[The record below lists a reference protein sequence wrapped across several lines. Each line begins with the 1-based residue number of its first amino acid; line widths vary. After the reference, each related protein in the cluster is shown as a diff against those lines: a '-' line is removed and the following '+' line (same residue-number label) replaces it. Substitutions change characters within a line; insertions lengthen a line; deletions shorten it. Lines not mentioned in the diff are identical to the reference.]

1 MPDFAGTHRLHHPKI
16 GLPGSASTYKGKRG
30 PWGPLTLLHQHPGGD
45 LSGDHNSNQPAP
57 VSSTDSAL
65 PTLSV
70 LLEERAAQHAE
81 IVFAIFPGVSVSFG
95 ELVRRAREFAKGL
108 IAEGVEPGTPVAI
121 FMPNCV
127 DFLVA
132 HYAVQLAYGVSVM
145 LNARYKQ
152 FDLRHVVAHCDAE
165 LLLTTDIIDDHVNFT
180 DVLAST
186 YPELQ
191 DARTGTSLQLADAPL
206 LRRIVL
212 FGKKR
217 LPTAVSA
224 DALIDGGKT
233 VSDETLAR
241 HAEGRN
247 AEETAVIIYTSGT
260 TSAPKGCELSHAGL
274 QRSWSIFA
282 RAVGLKAG
290 EKVWDPMPF
299 FHSGG
304 VGLMTGIMAAGATI
318 VSSAHFDAEV
328 IVDLVLEH
336 RVEHLYPG
344 FHLMGLPVVTSARY
358 NPAAFNFVRTM
369 VVVGPLGTLR
379 KIQSL
384 LPAHVPVLN
393 LFGMSEGSGLVTLTP
408 PDASEDER
416 LLTNGR
422 QLPGIE
428 VRVVDPAT
436 ARTSEPGVVGE
447 IQFRGGGAFRGYY
460 KDPAATRNTIL
471 PDGWVRTGDMGRMDH
486 AGWLCYEGRY
496 KEMIRVGG
504 ENFAAAEVESFLS
517 AHPAVKY
524 VQVVGRPD
532 ERLGEVPVAFVE
544 RNEGY
549 LASSQDI
556 IDFCRDKIA
565 KFKIPRQVIFVT
577 QWPMSATKIQKFK
590 LLEMIPAES

>member
-1 MPDFAGTHRLHHPKI
+1 M
-16 GLPGSASTYKGKRG
+16 
-30 PWGPLTLLHQHPGGD
+30 
-45 LSGDHNSNQPAP
+45 SGDHNSFLPNP
-57 VSSTDSAL
+57 VLSTESTAL
-65 PTLSV
+65 PTLGV
-70 LLEERAAQHAE
+70 LLEQQAAQRAGH
-81 IVFAIFPGVSVSFG
+81 VFAIFPGLSVTYG
-95 ELVRRAREFAKGL
+95 ELYERARELAKGL
-108 IAEGVEPGTPVAI
+108 IAEGVKPGTPVAI
-121 FMPNCV
+121 LMPNCV
-127 DFLVA
+127 DFLLA
-132 HYAVQLAYGVSVM
+132 HYAVQLAYGVSVL

-152 FDLRHVVAHCDAE
+152 FELQHVIAHCDAE
-165 LLLTTDIIDDHVNFT
+165 LLITTDIIDEHVNFT

-186 YPELQ
+186 YSELQ
-191 DARTGTSLQLADAPL
+191 DARTGVSLQLANAPL
-206 LRRIVL
+206 LKKIVL
-212 FGKKR
+212 FGKKH

-224 DALIDGGKT
+224 DALINSGKA
-233 VSDETLAR
+233 VSDDMLAR
-241 HAEGRN
+241 RSDGRE
-247 AEETAVIIYTSGT
+247 AAETAVIIYTSGT

-304 VGLMTGIMAAGATI
+304 VGLMTGIMAQGATI

-328 IVDLVLEH
+328 IVDLILQH

-358 NPAAFNFVRTM
+358 NPRTFDFIRTM

-379 KIQSL
+379 RIQSL
-384 LPAHVPVLN
+384 LPPHAPVLN

-408 PDASEDER
+408 PEASEDER

-428 VRVVDPAT
+428 VRVVDPET
-436 ARTSEPGVVGE
+436 GQLSEPGVAGE

-471 PDGWVRTGDMGRMDH
+471 DDGWVRTGDMGRLDG
-486 AGWLCYEGRY
+486 AGWLRYEGRY
-496 KEMIRVGG
+496 KEMLRVGG

-532 ERLGEVPVAFVE
+532 ERLGEVPIAFVE
-544 RNEGY
+544 RNDGS
-549 LASSQDI
+549 LATPQDI
-556 IDFCRDKIA
+556 IDFCRDRIA

-590 LLEMIPAES
+590 LLEMIRDGS

>member
-1 MPDFAGTHRLHHPKI
+1 
-16 GLPGSASTYKGKRG
+16 
-30 PWGPLTLLHQHPGGD
+30 LT
-45 LSGDHNSNQPAP
+45 GDHNSLLPKP
-57 VSSTDSAL
+57 VLSTESTAL
-65 PTLSV
+65 PTLGV
-70 LLEERAAQHAE
+70 LLEQQAAQRAGH
-81 IVFAIFPGVSVSFG
+81 VFAIFPGLSVTYG
-95 ELVRRAREFAKGL
+95 ELYGRARELAKGL
-108 IAEGVEPGTPVAI
+108 IAEGLRPGTSVAI
-121 FMPNCV
+121 LMPNCV
-127 DFLVA
+127 DFLLA
-132 HYAVQLAYGVSVM
+132 HYAVQLAYGVSVL

-152 FDLRHVVAHCDAE
+152 FDLRHVIAHCDAE
-165 LLLTTDIIDDHVNFT
+165 LLITTDIVDEHVNFT

-191 DARTGTSLQLADAPL
+191 DARTGVSLQLAHAPL
-206 LRRIVL
+206 LRKIVL
-212 FGKKR
+212 FGNKH

-224 DALIDGGKT
+224 EALINSGRA
-233 VSDETLAR
+233 VSDDTLAR
-241 HAEGRN
+241 RSDGRE
-247 AEETAVIIYTSGT
+247 AGETAVIIYTSGT

-304 VGLMTGIMAAGATI
+304 VGLMTGIMAQGATI

-358 NPAAFNFVRTM
+358 NPREFDFIRTM
-369 VVVGPLGTLR
+369 VVIGPLGTLR
-379 KIQSL
+379 RIQSL
-384 LPAHVPVLN
+384 LPPHAPVLN

-408 PDASEDER
+408 PEASEDER

-428 VRVVDPAT
+428 VRVVDPET
-436 ARTSEPGVVGE
+436 GRLSEPGVAGE

-471 PDGWVRTGDMGRMDH
+471 DDGWVRTGDMGRLDR
-486 AGWLCYEGRY
+486 AGWLRYEGRY
-496 KEMIRVGG
+496 KEMLRVGG

-532 ERLGEVPVAFVE
+532 ERLGEVPIAFVE
-544 RNEGY
+544 RNEGCP
-549 LASSQDI
+549 ATPQDI
-556 IDFCRDKIA
+556 IDFCRDRIA

-590 LLEMIPAES
+590 LLEMIPDEF

>member
-1 MPDFAGTHRLHHPKI
+1 M
-16 GLPGSASTYKGKRG
+16 
-30 PWGPLTLLHQHPGGD
+30 
-45 LSGDHNSNQPAP
+45 SGDHNRFLPKP
-57 VSSTDSAL
+57 VLSTESTAL
-65 PTLSV
+65 PTLGV
-70 LLEERAAQHAE
+70 LLEQQAAQRAGH
-81 IVFAIFPGVSVSFG
+81 VFAIFPGLSVTYG
-95 ELVRRAREFAKGL
+95 ELYERARELAKGL
-108 IAEGVEPGTPVAI
+108 IAEGVKPGTPVAI
-121 FMPNCV
+121 LMPNCV
-127 DFLVA
+127 DFLLA
-132 HYAVQLAYGVSVM
+132 HYAVQLAYGVSVL

-152 FDLRHVVAHCDAE
+152 FELQQVIAHCDAE
-165 LLLTTDIIDDHVNFT
+165 LLITTDIIDEHVNFT

-191 DARTGTSLQLADAPL
+191 DARTGMSLQLANAPL
-206 LRRIVL
+206 LKKIVL

-217 LPTAVSA
+217 LPTAASA
-224 DALIDGGKT
+224 DALINSGRA
-233 VSDETLAR
+233 VSDDMLAR
-241 HAEGRN
+241 SSDGRE
-247 AEETAVIIYTSGT
+247 AAETAVIIYTSGT

-304 VGLMTGIMAAGATI
+304 VGLMTGIMAQGATI

-358 NPAAFNFVRTM
+358 NARSFDFIRTM

-384 LPAHVPVLN
+384 LPPHAPVLN

-408 PDASEDER
+408 PEASEDER

-428 VRVVDPAT
+428 VRVVDPET
-436 ARTSEPGVVGE
+436 GQLSEPGAAGE

-471 PDGWVRTGDMGRMDH
+471 DDGWVRTGDMGRLDR
-486 AGWLCYEGRY
+486 AGWLRYEGRY
-496 KEMIRVGG
+496 KEMLRVGG

-532 ERLGEVPVAFVE
+532 ERLGEVPIAFVE

-549 LASSQDI
+549 LATPQDI
-556 IDFCRDKIA
+556 IDFCRDRIA

-590 LLEMIPAES
+590 LLEMIQDES

>member
-1 MPDFAGTHRLHHPKI
+1 
-16 GLPGSASTYKGKRG
+16 
-30 PWGPLTLLHQHPGGD
+30 
-45 LSGDHNSNQPAP
+45 LSGDHNSLLLKP
-57 VSSTDSAL
+57 VLSTESTAQ
-65 PTLSV
+65 PTLGV
-70 LLEERAAQHAE
+70 LLEQQAAQRAGN
-81 IVFAIFPGVSVSFG
+81 VFAIFPGLSVTYG
-95 ELVRRAREFAKGL
+95 ELYERARELAKGL
-108 IAEGVEPGTPVAI
+108 IAEGVKPGTPVAI
-121 FMPNCV
+121 LMPNCV
-127 DFLVA
+127 DFLLA
-132 HYAVQLAYGVSVM
+132 HYAVQLAYGVSVL

-152 FDLRHVVAHCDAE
+152 FELQHVIAHCDAE
-165 LLLTTDIIDDHVNFT
+165 LLITTDIIDEHVNFT

-186 YPELQ
+186 YSELQ
-191 DARTGTSLQLADAPL
+191 DARTGVSLQLANAPL
-206 LRRIVL
+206 LKKIVL
-212 FGKKR
+212 FGKKH

-224 DALIDGGKT
+224 DALINSGRA
-233 VSDETLAR
+233 VSDDMLAR
-241 HAEGRN
+241 RSDGRE
-247 AEETAVIIYTSGT
+247 AAETAVIIYTSGT

-304 VGLMTGIMAAGATI
+304 VGLMTGIMAQGATI

-328 IVDLVLEH
+328 IVDLILQH

-358 NPAAFNFVRTM
+358 NPRAFDFIRTM

-379 KIQSL
+379 RIQSL
-384 LPAHVPVLN
+384 LPPHAPVLN

-408 PDASEDER
+408 PEASEDER

-428 VRVVDPAT
+428 VRVVDPET
-436 ARTSEPGVVGE
+436 GQLSEPGVAGE

-471 PDGWVRTGDMGRMDH
+471 HDGWVRTGDMGRLDG
-486 AGWLCYEGRY
+486 AGWLRYEGRY
-496 KEMIRVGG
+496 KEMLRVGG

-517 AHPAVKY
+517 AHPAVRY

-532 ERLGEVPVAFVE
+532 ERLGEVPIAFVE

-549 LASSQDI
+549 LATPQDI
-556 IDFCRDKIA
+556 IDFCRDRIA

-590 LLEMIPAES
+590 LLEMIRDES